1 MGCWQSRV
9 QIRIIPYSPPSP
21 VTLRLP
27 QLPKL
32 KKRNLYKKITVQ
44 PKPIYIQPVTIT
56 TKSTPTSKKTP
67 TVFTFDDI

>member
-21 VTLRLP
+21 VTL

-32 KKRNLYKKITVQ
+32 KKQKRYKKITVQ
-44 PKPIYIQPVTIT
+44 PKTVSIEQVTIT
-56 TKSTPTSKKTP
+56 TTPKKTP

>member
-9 QIRIIPYSPPSP
+9 QIRIVPYYPPSP
-21 VTLRLP
+21 VTL

-32 KKRNLYKKITVQ
+32 KKRNLYKKIAFQ
-44 PKPIYIQPVTIT
+44 PKTVSIEQVMIT
-56 TKSTPTSKKTP
+56 TTPKKTP

>member
-27 QLPKL
+27 KL

-44 PKPIYIQPVTIT
+44 PKPISIQPVTIT
-56 TKSTPTSKKTP
+56 TTPTAKKTP